1 MDTLMCQR
9 GTGSWIVGLLFLAI
23 PAFAQTQTPANP
35 ARPNWRRVGSFTMD
49 LALASPATGSV
60 SRVWFSSD
68 GSLLFAQTAEG
79 RVFESA
85 DMETW
90 AIPANPVSPP
100 EAVTGEGKAPE
111 SGARLYPQDAK
122 RILAL
127 GAHLYR
133 TVDGGA
139 SWTNLTVYGDASV
152 IGSGQHDVAVS
163 P

>member
-68 GSLLFAQTAEG
+68 GSRLFAQTAEG
-79 RVFESA
+79 RIFESA

-90 AIPANPVSPP
+90 SAPANPVTAP
-100 EAVTGEGKAPE
+100 EPVAIDGKAPGG
-111 SGARLYPQDAK
+111 GARLF
-122 RILAL
+122 
-127 GAHLYR
+127 
-133 TVDGGA
+133 
-139 SWTNLTVYGDASV
+139 
-152 IGSGQHDVAVS
+152 
-163 P
+163 